1 MGSDFYSLAP
11 AEQGER
17 LTALAQSTLP
27 HWNLEGAVLEII
39 KMREN
44 AVFCARRPDGARF
57 ALRIHRHGYHTDAEL
72 HSELLWMRALDASG
86 IHVPPLIPSRTG
98 ELFIKATH
106 AGVPEARQVDLFGW
120 VDGRQLGSAE
130 GGVAGDYAEIE
141 LTFHTIGEL
150 SARMHNQASMWPIP
164 SGFQRH
170 AWDTEGLVGENP
182 FWGRF
187 WELAALS
194 PDQRALVQRGR
205 IRVARDLDA
214 FGRRPETY
222 SLIHADFT
230 PENLL
235 VDGEQV
241 RPIDFD
247 DAGFGWHLFDIATSL
262 FFHLDADYFLAA
274 RDALVRGYR
283 SARPLS
289 DRDLDRLPLFFAAR
303 GFTYLGWVHTRHETQ
318 TAQELTPMLV
328 DLSCRMTDQY
338 LSRAG

>member
-1 MGSDFYSLAP
+1 MGSDFYSLTP

-17 LTALAQSTLP
+17 LTALARAALP
-27 HWNLEGAVLEII
+27 HWNLEGAALEII

-44 AVFCARRPDGARF
+44 AVFCATMPDGARY
-57 ALRIHRHGYHTDAEL
+57 ALRIHRHAYHTDTEL

-86 IHVPPLIPSRTG
+86 VNVPTLIPSITG
-98 ELFIKATH
+98 DLLIKAGH
-106 AGVPEARQVDLFGW
+106 AGVPEVRQVDLFAW

-130 GGVAGDYAEIE
+130 SGAAGDNAEIE
-141 LTFHTIGEL
+141 RTFHTLGEL
-150 SARMHNQASMWPIP
+150 TGRIHNQASAWRVPP
-164 SGFQRH
+164 GFQRH
-170 AWDTEGLVGENP
+170 AWDTDGLVGENP

-187 WELAALS
+187 WELAALT
-194 PDQRALVQRGR
+194 PDQRELIQRGR
-205 IRVARDLDA
+205 EQVGRDLDA

-235 VDGEQV
+235 VDGEFV

-247 DAGFGWHLFDIATSL
+247 DAGFGWHLFDLATSL
-262 FFHLDADYFLAA
+262 FFHFDAKYFPAA
-274 RDALVRGYR
+274 RNALVQGYR
-283 SARPLS
+283 EVRPLP
-289 DRDLDRLPLFFAAR
+289 DRDLDRLPLFFVAR

-328 DLSCRMTDQY
+328 DLSCRLTEKY
-338 LSRAG
+338 LSRTG